1 MSSKTK
7 LFILLAFSFPLILG
21 LACGISQKTPD
32 PTATLPPVIAQ
43 PTEEIVTEEP
53 GEPVLESPTEPAV
66 VEPPS
71 QASEGLV
78 MLDNSIFIQD
88 GTSLVSV
95 FMLQNTD
102 SQITLKDVEVIV
114 DAYNASGAKVET
126 VTEYL
131 SYIFPGQILGIVSD
145 IWLDEGVTVESV
157 NADWIIRSSEPA
169 SSLVNPFTIE
179 KTKYFNDGDWQYL
192 TGVIKNTQTLTYTDL
207 RVNAVA
213 FDASGQ
219 VIGGGYTYVDFIP
232 GNDQVGAR
240 VFATLTGEPA
250 RIEIYPILS
259 SWSATFE
266 DGDWWNNIQV
276 NDFGFVQDGDEIGG
290 GFLIKNITDQILK
303 DSQYYVTVYEV
314 DGTVA
319 EVDSGFIDLLWPD
332 ETLGFSPNKIHLPDA
347 ANPDYVDVIIMPG
360 EFSEHALASNPLTTN
375 NIAFVPDV
383 FWPTVKVTVVNTLNK
398 SITDIKLFVLL
409 FDAND
414 EIIGG
419 GSAYP
424 DDLSANGSQEVEVW
438 VTYIDEGE
446 PARIEAYPTIT
457 TWSEIGD

>member
-157 NADWIIRSSEPA
+157 NADWIIRS
-169 SSLVNPFTIE
+169 
-179 KTKYFNDGDWQYL
+179 
-192 TGVIKNTQTLTYTDL
+192 
-207 RVNAVA
+207 
-213 FDASGQ
+213 
-219 VIGGGYTYVDFIP
+219 
-232 GNDQVGAR
+232 
-240 VFATLTGEPA
+240 
-250 RIEIYPILS
+250 
-259 SWSATFE
+259 
-266 DGDWWNNIQV
+266 
-276 NDFGFVQDGDEIGG
+276 
-290 GFLIKNITDQILK
+290 
-303 DSQYYVTVYEV
+303 
-314 DGTVA
+314 
-319 EVDSGFIDLLWPD
+319 
-332 ETLGFSPNKIHLPDA
+332 
-347 ANPDYVDVIIMPG
+347 
-360 EFSEHALASNPLTTN
+360 
-375 NIAFVPDV
+375 
-383 FWPTVKVTVVNTLNK
+383 
-398 SITDIKLFVLL
+398 
-409 FDAND
+409 
-414 EIIGG
+414 
-419 GSAYP
+419 
-424 DDLSANGSQEVEVW
+424 
-438 VTYIDEGE
+438 
-446 PARIEAYPTIT
+446 
-457 TWSEIGD
+457 